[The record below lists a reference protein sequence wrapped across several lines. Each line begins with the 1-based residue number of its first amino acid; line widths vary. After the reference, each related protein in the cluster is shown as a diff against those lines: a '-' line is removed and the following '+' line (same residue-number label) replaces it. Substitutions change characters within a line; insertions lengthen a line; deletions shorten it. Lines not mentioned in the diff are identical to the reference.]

1 MEKEIRQRLKWV
13 QLYEKTGDAG
23 LVCRRC
29 GISRPTL
36 RKWSRRY
43 AEDGLKGLSSQSR
56 RPHNS
61 PNRKVGQKEESWILG
76 MRNKRNLGAR
86 RIQNELFRGHELS
99 LSLDT
104 IHKVLT
110 KHNVKPIKRRRK
122 KKSDFI
128 RYERPVPGDRVQMD
142 TTKIAPGI
150 YQFTAVDDCSRYRVL
165 GVYSRA
171 TAANTLDFL
180 DRVVEEMPLPIQRIQ
195 TDRGREFFS
204 VKVQEKLMDYC
215 IKFRPNKPA
224 APHLN
229 GKVERSQR
237 TDKEEFYATVNLKLD
252 ELEVSIH
259 EWQHYYNWQRTHG
272 SLKGK
277 TPMEKVCALM
287 NETPLSEDVYKN
299 YDRSKERIQE
309 ANYQTDLALRRL
321 KAETE

>member
-1 MEKEIRQRLKWV
+1 
-13 QLYEKTGDAG
+13 
-23 LVCRRC
+23 
-29 GISRPTL
+29 
-36 RKWSRRY
+36 
-43 AEDGLKGLSSQSR
+43 
-56 RPHNS
+56 
-61 PNRKVGQKEESWILG
+61 

-86 RIQNELFRGHELS
+86 RIQNELFREHELS

-110 KHNVKPIKRRRK
+110 KHNVKPIKRPRK

-142 TTKIAPGI
+142 TTKVAPGI

-165 GVYSRA
+165 GVYNRA

-180 DRVVEEMPLPIQRIQ
+180 DRVVEEMPFPIQRVQ
-195 TDRGREFFS
+195 TDRGREFFA

-237 TDKEEFYATVNLKLD
+237 TDKEEFYATVNLKLE
-252 ELEVSIH
+252 ELEESIH

-287 NETPLSEDVYKN
+287 DKTPLSVDVYKN
-299 YDRSKERIQE
+299 YDRAKERIQE

-321 KAETE
+321 QTERE